1 MDVRLHLGELTLE
14 DAATYYEARAG
25 MSSGAARGEAVKNS
39 MFPGAAIMYL
49 MGADAIHELR
59 RDMTQREGA
68 DFELRRFHDT
78 FLSYGSIP
86 VSLIAEDMKRKAEH
100 VE

>member
-1 MDVRLHLGELTLE
+1 M
-14 DAATYYEARAG
+14 
-25 MSSGAARGEAVKNS
+25 MSSAAARSEAVKNS

-49 MGADAIHELR
+49 SGNDAIHELR
-59 RDMTQREGA
+59 GEMARRKGGA
-68 DFELRRFHDT
+68 FDLRAFHDE

-86 VSLIAEDMKRKAEH
+86 VSLISADMKAKADAANRD